1 MCGITGFWRPAGLE
15 ANAGD
20 LVLRMSDCLR
30 HRGPDD
36 DGAWTDPERGIALG
50 HRRLSIIDLSIEG
63 HQPMVSADGRYVV
76 VYNGEIYNF
85 GELREELAAR
95 GDRFRGHSDT
105 EVLLAACSRWGVHS
119 AVRRLAGMFAGA
131 IWDRAETRLHLIRDR
146 LGEKPLYYGW
156 QGDTLLFGSEL
167 KSLRAHPSFRA
178 EIDRDALTLFLRFA
192 YIPSPW
198 TIYTGVRKLEPATI
212 LTISPD
218 RTESSERYWKL
229 EEVIA
234 SGRANPLPGSE
245 SERIDALEARLRATI
260 REEMISDRPLGAFLS
275 GGIDSSTIVALMQQ
289 ESAHRVRTFTI
300 GFAEGEYDE
309 ARHAAAV
316 AKHLGTDHTEL
327 YVTPGA
333 ALQVVPRLPELYD
346 EPFADS
352 SQVPTFLLAEL
363 TRQHV
368 TVALSGDGGDELLGG
383 YNRYFLGRRLWQ
395 GLDRW
400 PLGLR
405 RMAAAMIKQASPA
418 FWGSAVGAAQR
429 ALPAEWRIAHPGD
442 RMHKLAD
449 VLPSP
454 SMSAMYRRLV
464 SHWEFPEEV
473 VIGGHEPALPL
484 GGPSPLPPGT
494 PGVEEMMYWDA
505 RTYLPDDVMV
515 KVDRATMAVSLESRA
530 PFLDHRVVE
539 LAWRLPTEDR
549 FRAGQG
555 KWAMRQV
562 LYRHVPPALVE
573 RPKMGFAV
581 PIDHWLRGEL
591 REWAGDLLS
600 PESIRRE
607 GLLRPEPIERLWKE
621 HQSGRRNWQYHLWD
635 VLMFRAWQAAAR
647 DGEAGRAAEPAGL
660 ALSREM

>member
-15 ANAGD
+15 ASAGD
-20 LVLRMSDCLR
+20 VLLRMTDCLR

-36 DGAWTDPERGIALG
+36 GGAWTDAERGVALG

-63 HQPMVSADGRYVV
+63 HQPMVSADGRFVV

-85 GELREELAAR
+85 KELRTELLAA

-105 EVLLAACSRWGVHS
+105 EVMLAAFSRWGVQAS
-119 AVRRLAGMFAGA
+119 VRRLAGMFACA
-131 IWDRAETRLHLIRDR
+131 IWDRHETRLHLVRDR

-167 KSLRAHPSFRA
+167 KALRLHPAFHA
-178 EIDRDALTLFLRFA
+178 EVDRDALTLFLRFA

-198 TIYTGVRKLEPATI
+198 TIYRGMRKLEPATMV
-212 LTISPD
+212 TITPD
-218 RTESSERYWKL
+218 GREATERYWKL
-229 EEVIA
+229 EDVIA
-234 SGRANPLPGSE
+234 SGRDNRLQGSE
-245 SERIDALEARLRATI
+245 SGRIDALEARLRATI

-289 ESAHRVRTFTI
+289 ESSHRVRTFTI
-300 GFAEGEYDE
+300 GFEEGEYDE

-316 AKHLGTDHTEL
+316 AAHLGTDHTEL
-327 YVTPGA
+327 YVTPA
-333 ALQVVPRLPELYD
+333 EALQVVPRLPGLYD

-352 SQVPTFLLAEL
+352 SQVPTFLLAAL

-383 YNRYFLGRRLWQ
+383 YNRYFLGGRLWR

-400 PLGLR
+400 PLGVR
-405 RMAAAMIKQASPA
+405 RAAAALIKQASPS
-418 FWGSAVGAAQR
+418 FWGSAVGAVQR
-429 ALPAEWRIAHPGD
+429 GLPAGWRIAHPGD

-449 VLPSP
+449 VLPST

-473 VIGGHEPALPL
+473 VVGGREPPL
-484 GGPSPLPPGT
+484 GLGGRSPLPAGT
-494 PGVEEMMYWDA
+494 SGVEEMMYWDA

-515 KVDRATMAVSLESRA
+515 KVDRATMAVGLEARA

-539 LAWRLPTEDR
+539 LAWRLPAEDR

-562 LYRHVPPALVE
+562 LYRHVPQELVE
-573 RPKMGFAV
+573 RPKMGFGV
-581 PIDHWLRGEL
+581 PIDHWLRGAL
-591 REWAGDLLS
+591 REWAGDLLNAD
-600 PESIRRE
+600 SIRRE
-607 GLLRPEPIERLWKE
+607 GILRPEPIERLWNE

-635 VLMFRAWQAAAR
+635 VLMFRAWQ
-647 DGEAGRAAEPAGL
+647 EASRETGRAAEPAAM
-660 ALSREM
+660 ALTREM